1 MTASTSASKDE
12 MLMRAFLVVL
22 LLLGVI
28 VGTHGLSIFEAKLR
42 QTNTLIRSRLH
53 AASLSY
59 QKLKKIDLSLRVQ
72 DETLLKSI
80 ASKLEIPP
88 PLNAPKIVWSLCW
101 KIQSFLMPLL
111 HLFDKYVPSDT
122 CFNLA
127 VLWWKAI
134 GGDKVAFDL
143 LPSLTRNIVRWPLR
157 LLFPR
162 LHHQN
167 VALRTKFLD
176 KALLEEEGYRS
187 KQEKVAV
194 ISLGAGFDTR
204 SIRFLNGMVKGDVTG
219 AGMDFFELDL
229 PEVIEQKRGLLERY
243 SQRQPKHVLPSL
255 VEANLNDLRSVANA
269 LEISVFQ
276 DEGEARTVLG
286 GGYHKIILMVEAVLM
301 YMEREKV
308 APMLKM
314 VINAAKC
321 HAGSVSFIFSDRFPG
336 IDNQL
341 DKVVSF
347 VNAVDIAKREGELVQ
362 DYLLELDNQLNL
374 IEWLP
379 KPGRARHQGVG
390 RVTSRNN

>member
-1 MTASTSASKDE
+1 
-12 MLMRAFLVVL
+12 MRAFLVVL

-80 ASKLEIPP
+80 ASNLEIPP

-101 KIQSFLMPLL
+101 KIQSFFLPLL

-143 LPSLTRNIVRWPLR
+143 LPSLSRNIVRWPLR

-269 LEISVFQ
+269 LEKSVFQ
-276 DEGEARTVLG
+276 DEGEARTVPGG
-286 GGYHKIILMVEAVLM
+286 GGYQKIILMVEAVLM

-308 APMLKM
+308 TPMLKM

-336 IDNQL
+336 VDNQL
-341 DKVVSF
+341 DKVVAF